1 LNRRRTVRGAQI
13 VAIGLVLVAATN
25 LLIGG
30 LSSEI
35 SSLTELLGYETN
47 GLTVSPNTGDVFT
60 EVEYQNIQAY
70 VDSQNII
77 QSYVS
82 EYSTMGFISTQQAFD
97 VLVPFHL
104 TNITKLL
111 SLFYL
116 APTESNTS
124 IVVTADLASAL
135 NMKTDH
141 LYTINITA
149 KVQVIT
155 LVTILDPNLANLN
168 SGVYIDFST
177 LNWPPQIV
185 NRFFIQLSAKPDY
198 NRLIKDLQELGD
210 IKIELSRAENKF
222 LRTSADQISNTLLIL
237 QTAISILVF
246 LSIWNVMNTII
257 LESKDDIRLLLS
269 LGYSRRQIWQLYV
282 TIGAFIGFVGGI
294 LTLIT
299 SYVLVSMVLSSV
311 SFIFDLP
318 FIAIS
323 VNYPDIAIILLN
335 GLIISTLSSIY
346 PSMTGVIPE

>member
-1 LNRRRTVRGAQI
+1 
-13 VAIGLVLVAATN
+13 
-25 LLIGG
+25 
-30 LSSEI
+30 
-35 SSLTELLGYETN
+35 
-47 GLTVSPNTGDVFT
+47 LTVLPNKGDVFT
-60 EVEYQNIQAY
+60 AVEYQNIQSY

-77 QSYVS
+77 QSYIS
-82 EYSTMGFISTQQAFD
+82 EYSTLGFISTQQAFD
-97 VLVPFHL
+97 VLVPVHL

-116 APTESNTS
+116 NQAVSNTS
-124 IVVTADLASAL
+124 IIVTSDLASAL

-149 KVQVIT
+149 KVQVST

-168 SGVYIDFST
+168 SGVYIDFSSIK
-177 LNWPPQIV
+177 WHPHVV

-210 IKIELSRAENKF
+210 IKIELSRAEKKF
-222 LRTSADQISNTLLIL
+222 LRASANQISNTLLIL

-257 LESKDDIRLLLS
+257 LESNDDIRLLLS
-269 LGYSRRQIWQLYV
+269 LGYSRRQIWRLYV

-294 LTLIT
+294 LTLLT
-299 SYVLVSMVLSSV
+299 SYVLVSMVLSSI
-311 SFIFDLP
+311 SFIFNLP

-323 VNYPDIAIILLN
+323 INYPDIVIILLN

-346 PSMTGVIPE
+346 PSMIGDIPE

>member
-1 LNRRRTVRGAQI
+1 
-13 VAIGLVLVAATN
+13 
-25 LLIGG
+25 
-30 LSSEI
+30 
-35 SSLTELLGYETN
+35 
-47 GLTVSPNTGDVFT
+47 
-60 EVEYQNIQAY
+60 

-77 QSYVS
+77 QSYIS
-82 EYSTMGFISTQQAFD
+82 EYSTLGFISTQQAFD
-97 VLVPFHL
+97 VLVPVHL

-116 APTESNTS
+116 NQAVSNTS
-124 IVVTADLASAL
+124 IIVTSDLASAL

-149 KVQVIT
+149 KVQVST

-168 SGVYIDFST
+168 SGVYIDFSSIK
-177 LNWPPQIV
+177 WHPHVV

-210 IKIELSRAENKF
+210 IKIELSRAEKKF
-222 LRTSADQISNTLLIL
+222 LRASANQISNTLLIL

-257 LESKDDIRLLLS
+257 LESNDDIRLLLS
-269 LGYSRRQIWQLYV
+269 LGYSRRQIWRLYV

-294 LTLIT
+294 LTLLT
-299 SYVLVSMVLSSV
+299 SYVLVSMVLSSI
-311 SFIFDLP
+311 SFIFNLP

-323 VNYPDIAIILLN
+323 INYPDIVIILLN

-346 PSMTGVIPE
+346 PSMIGDIPE